1 MAVGYQ
7 RENLPSCWQE
17 FNHINRY
24 WDKHTGM
31 STAKILP
38 GEFYVTSNNEI
49 ITTILGSC
57 ISACVRD
64 PKAGIGGMNHFML
77 PIGASSNGIQKAD
90 ADAAR
95 YGNFAME
102 QMINDI
108 LRNGGVRE
116 RLELKIFGG
125 GRVMRGVTD
134 VGKKNIIF
142 VKEYIELEGLRLLA
156 EDVGGNYPRKVMY
169 QPKTGKVKMKK
180 LVTQHNDTVETRDE
194 NYFEK
199 ITHQKT
205 EGEIELFD

>member
-1 MAVGYQ
+1 MSVGYQ

-24 WDKHTGM
+24 WDKDTGL

-38 GEFYVTSNNEI
+38 GEFYVT
-49 ITTILGSC
+49 
-57 ISACVRD
+57 AHRD

-77 PIGASSNGIQKAD
+77 PLSNTASSSQQ

-108 LRNGGVRE
+108 LRNGGSRD
-116 RLELKIFGG
+116 RLEIKIFGG
-125 GRVMRGVTD
+125 GRVMKGVTD
-134 VGKKNIIF
+134 VGKKNINF
-142 VKEYIELEGLRLLA
+142 VKEYIELEKLKLLA

-180 LVTQHNDTVETRDE
+180 LLNQHNKTVESRDQS
-194 NYFEK
+194 YFAR
-199 ITHQKT
+199 ISHQKN

>member
-1 MAVGYQ
+1 MAVGFD
-7 RENLPSCWQE
+7 RDNLPSCWQE
-17 FNHINRY
+17 FDHINRY

-31 STAKILP
+31 ATAKILP
-38 GEFYVTSNNEI
+38 GEFYVTGHDEA

-57 ISACVRD
+57 ISACIRD

-77 PIGASSNGIQKAD
+77 PISNSASSVEL

-108 LRNGGVRE
+108 LRNGGKRE
-116 RLELKIFGG
+116 RLEVKIFGG

-134 VGKKNIIF
+134 VGKKNIKF
-142 VKEYIELEGLRLLA
+142 VREYLDLEELKLLA

-180 LVTQHNDTVETRDE
+180 LLSQHNNTVETRDE
-194 NYFEK
+194 SYFEK

-205 EGEIELFD
+205 EGDVELFG

>member
-1 MAVGYQ
+1 MAVGFE

-24 WDKHTGM
+24 WDKHTGLA
-31 STAKILP
+31 TAKILP
-38 GEFYVTSNNEI
+38 GEFYVTGHNEA

-64 PKAGIGGMNHFML
+64 PKAGLGGMNHFML
-77 PIGASSNGIQKAD
+77 PIDKSATVTQE

-108 LRNGGVRE
+108 LRNGGNRDN
-116 RLELKIFGG
+116 LEVKIFGG
-125 GRVMRGVTD
+125 GRVMKGMTD
-134 VGKKNIIF
+134 VGKKNIQF
-142 VKEYIELEGLRLLA
+142 VKDYIAMEGLKLLA

-169 QPKTGKVKMKK
+169 IPKTGKVKMKK
-180 LVTQHNDTVETRDE
+180 LINQHNDTVETRDE
-194 NYFEK
+194 SYFDK

-205 EGEIELFD
+205 EGEVELFD

>member
-1 MAVGYQ
+1 MAVGYE

-24 WDKHTGM
+24 WDKHSGM

-38 GEFYVTSNNEI
+38 GEFYVTAHNEA

-64 PKAGIGGMNHFML
+64 PKAGLGGMNHFML
-77 PIGASSNGIQKAD
+77 PISNSASPVQQ

-108 LRNGGVRE
+108 LRNGGSRQN
-116 RLELKIFGG
+116 LEIKIFGG

-134 VGKKNIIF
+134 VGKKNINF
-142 VKEYIELEGLRLLA
+142 VREYIALEKLKLLA

-180 LVTQHNDTVETRDE
+180 LLNQHNNTVETRDE
-194 NYFEK
+194 SYFDK

>member
-1 MAVGYQ
+1 MGVGYE
-7 RENLPSCWQE
+7 RDNLPSCWQE

-31 STAKILP
+31 PTAKILP
-38 GEFYVTSNNEI
+38 GEFYVTSHNET

-64 PKAGIGGMNHFML
+64 RRAGLGGMNHFML
-77 PIGASSNGIQKAD
+77 PIGKSASKIQK

-108 LRNGGVRE
+108 LRNGGTRDN
-116 RLELKIFGG
+116 LEIKIFGG
-125 GRVMRGVTD
+125 GRVMRGMTD
-134 VGKKNIIF
+134 VGQQNIRF
-142 VKEYIELEGLRLLA
+142 VREYIELEGLNLLA
-156 EDVGGNYPRKVMY
+156 EDIGGNYPRKVMY

-180 LVTQHNDTVETRDE
+180 LINQHNNTVETRDE
-194 NYFEK
+194 SYFDK
-199 ITHQKT
+199 ITQQETKSD
-205 EGEIELFD
+205 IELF

>member
-1 MAVGYQ
+1 MAVGYE

-24 WDKHTGM
+24 WDKHTGK

-38 GEFYVTSNNEI
+38 GEFYVTGHDEA
-49 ITTILGSC
+49 ITTVLGSC

-64 PKAGIGGMNHFML
+64 PKAGLGGMNHFML
-77 PIGASSNGIQKAD
+77 PISKSAGKAET

-108 LRNGGVRE
+108 LRNGGSRE
-116 RLELKIFGG
+116 RLEIKIFGG
-125 GRVMRGVTD
+125 GRVMKGVTD
-134 VGKKNIIF
+134 VGKKNINF
-142 VKEYIELEGLRLLA
+142 VKEYIELEQLRLLA

-169 QPKTGKVKMKK
+169 MPRTGKVKMKK
-180 LVTQHNDTVETRDE
+180 LINQHNNTIETRDE
-194 NYFEK
+194 SYFDK
-199 ITHQKT
+199 ITHQ
-205 EGEIELFD
+205 ENQGEIELFG

>member
-1 MAVGYQ
+1 MAVGYE

-17 FNHINRY
+17 FNHVNRY
-24 WDKHTGM
+24 WDKLTGM

-38 GEFYVTSNNEI
+38 GEFYVTAHNEA

-64 PKAGIGGMNHFML
+64 PKVGLGGMNHFML
-77 PIGASSNGIQKAD
+77 PISQSASSIEK

-108 LRNGGVRE
+108 LRNGGVRQN
-116 RLELKIFGG
+116 LEIKIFGG

-134 VGKKNIIF
+134 VGKKNIEF
-142 VKEYIELEGLRLLA
+142 VKEYIQLEGLSLLA

-169 QPKTGKVKMKK
+169 HPKTGKVKMKR
-180 LVTQHNDTVETRDE
+180 LLSQHNNTVESRDE
-194 NYFEK
+194 SYFDK

-205 EGEIELFD
+205 EGDIELFD

>member
-1 MAVGYQ
+1 MAVGFE
-7 RENLPSCWQE
+7 RNNLPSCWQE

-24 WDKHTGM
+24 WDKHSGM
-31 STAKILP
+31 PTAKILP
-38 GEFYVTSNNEI
+38 GEFYVTSHDEV

-64 PKAGIGGMNHFML
+64 PRIGIGGMNHFML
-77 PIGASSNGIQKAD
+77 PISNSASPVQK

-108 LRNGGVRE
+108 LRNGGKRE
-116 RLELKIFGG
+116 YLEIKIFGG

-134 VGKKNIIF
+134 VGEKNINF
-142 VKEYIELEGLRLLA
+142 VKEYITMEQLKLAA

-169 QPKTGKVKMKK
+169 MPKSGKVKMKK
-180 LVTQHNDTVETRDE
+180 LMNRHNDTVETRDKS
-194 NYFEK
+194 YFQKLTKEK
-199 ITHQKT
+199 P
-205 EGEIELFD
+205 ESDIELFD

>member
-1 MAVGYQ
+1 MAFS

-38 GEFYVTSNNEI
+38 GEFYVTPHNEA

-57 ISACVRD
+57 ISACIRD

-77 PIGASSNGIQKAD
+77 PVSGDQDDITDLSN
-90 ADAAR
+90 AAR

-108 LRNGGVRE
+108 LRNGGIKRN
-116 RLELKIFGG
+116 LEVKIFGG
-125 GRVMRGVTD
+125 GKVMKGMMD
-134 VGKKNIIF
+134 VGKRNIQF
-142 VKEYIELEGLRLLA
+142 AREYLELEGLKVDA
-156 EDVGGNYPRKVMY
+156 EDVGGLYPRKVMY
-169 QPKTGKVKMKK
+169 IPKTGKVLMKK
-180 LVTQHNDTVETRDE
+180 LYNRHNGTIESRDE
-194 NYFEK
+194 KYLSQ
-199 ITHQKT
+199 ITKQDVS
-205 EGEIELFD
+205 GDVELFG

>member
-1 MAVGYQ
+1 MSVGYQ

-24 WDKHTGM
+24 WDKTTGL

-38 GEFYVTSNNEI
+38 GEFYVTAHNEA
-49 ITTILGSC
+49 ITTVLGSC

-64 PKAGIGGMNHFML
+64 PVAGLGGMNHFML
-77 PIGASSNGIQKAD
+77 PIGNSASSSQQE
-90 ADAAR
+90 DAAR

-108 LRNGGVRE
+108 LRNGGNRDN
-116 RLELKIFGG
+116 LEIKIFGG
-125 GRVMRGVTD
+125 GRVMKGVTD
-134 VGKKNIIF
+134 VGKKNINF
-142 VKEYIELEGLRLLA
+142 VKEYIILEQLNLLA

-169 QPKTGKVKMKK
+169 LPKTGKVKMKK
-180 LVTQHNDTVETRDE
+180 LISKHNSTVETRDE
-194 NYFEK
+194 TYFER

>member
-1 MAVGYQ
+1 MAVGYE

-24 WDKHTGM
+24 WDKLTGL

-38 GEFYVTSNNEI
+38 GEFYVTAHKEAI
-49 ITTILGSC
+49 VTILGSC
-57 ISACVRD
+57 ISACIRD

-77 PIGASSNGIQKAD
+77 PISKSATVSQT

-108 LRNGGVRE
+108 LRNGGNRKN
-116 RLELKIFGG
+116 LEIKIFGG
-125 GRVMRGVTD
+125 GRVMRGITD
-134 VGKKNIIF
+134 VGKKNIAF
-142 VKEYIELEGLRLLA
+142 VKEYITLEDLNLLA

-169 QPKTGKVKMKK
+169 LPKTGQVKMKK
-180 LVTQHNDTVETRDE
+180 LINQHNDTVETRDE
-194 NYFEK
+194 SYFDK
-199 ITHQKT
+199 ISHQKT
-205 EGEIELFD
+205 EGDIELFD

>member
-1 MAVGYQ
+1 MVVGYE

-31 STAKILP
+31 STAKIMP
-38 GEFYVTSNNEI
+38 GEFYVTGHNEA

-64 PKAGIGGMNHFML
+64 PKAGLGGMNHFML
-77 PIGASSNGIQKAD
+77 PISNSASPIQK

-108 LRNGGVRE
+108 LRNGGTRKN
-116 RLELKIFGG
+116 LEVKIFGG
-125 GRVMRGVTD
+125 GRVMKGMTD
-134 VGKKNIIF
+134 VGQKNIEF
-142 VKEYIELEGLRLLA
+142 VKEYIGMEGLKLLA
-156 EDVGGNYPRKVMY
+156 EDVGGSYPRKVMY
-169 QPKTGKVKMKK
+169 NPKTGKVKMKK
-180 LVTQHNDTVETRDE
+180 LINQHNNTVEVRDE
-194 NYFEK
+194 SYFDR

-205 EGEIELFD
+205 SGDIELFD

>member
-1 MAVGYQ
+1 MAVGYE

-38 GEFYVTSNNEI
+38 GEFYVTSNNEV

-57 ISACVRD
+57 ISACIRD

-77 PIGASSNGIQKAD
+77 PISNSANKVQL

-108 LRNGGVRE
+108 LRNGGSRNN
-116 RLELKIFGG
+116 LELKVFGG

-134 VGKKNIIF
+134 VGKKNILFIE
-142 VKEYIELEGLRLLA
+142 EYIELEGLRLLA
-156 EDVGGNYPRKVMY
+156 EDVGGNYPRKIMY
-169 QPKTGKVKMKK
+169 HPKSGKVKMKK
-180 LVTQHNDTVETRDE
+180 LMTQHNDTVESRDE

>member
-1 MAVGYQ
+1 MAVGFQ

-24 WDKHTGM
+24 WDKHSGM
-31 STAKILP
+31 ATAKILP
-38 GEFYVTSNNEI
+38 GEFYVTGHDEA

-64 PKAGIGGMNHFML
+64 PKAGLGGMNHFML
-77 PIGASSNGIQKAD
+77 PLNNSATKTQM

-108 LRNGGVRE
+108 LRNGGKRE
-116 RLELKIFGG
+116 RLEVKIFGG
-125 GRVMRGVTD
+125 GRVMKGVTD
-134 VGKKNIIF
+134 VGKKNISF
-142 VKEYIELEGLRLLA
+142 VREYIELEGLRLIA
-156 EDVGGNYPRKVMY
+156 EDVGGNYPRKVVY
-169 QPKTGKVKMKK
+169 HPKTGKVKMKK
-180 LVTQHNDTVETRDE
+180 LINQHNDTVEVRDE
-194 NYFEK
+194 SYFDK

-205 EGEIELFD
+205 EGDIELFD

>member
-1 MAVGYQ
+1 MAVGYE

-24 WDKHTGM
+24 WDRHTGM

-38 GEFYVTSNNEI
+38 GEFYVTAHNEA

-64 PKAGIGGMNHFML
+64 PKAGLGGMNHFML
-77 PIGASSNGIQKAD
+77 PISHSASSVEK

-108 LRNGGVRE
+108 LRNGGTRQN
-116 RLELKIFGG
+116 LEIKIFGG

-142 VKEYIELEGLRLLA
+142 VKEYIKLEGLNLLA
-156 EDVGGNYPRKVMY
+156 EDIGGNYPRKVMY
-169 QPKTGKVKMKK
+169 HPKTGKVKMKK
-180 LVTQHNDTVETRDE
+180 LLNQHNNTVESRDE
-194 NYFEK
+194 SYFDK

-205 EGEIELFD
+205 EGDIELFD

>member
-1 MAVGYQ
+1 MAVGFE

-24 WDKHTGM
+24 WDKHTGLA
-31 STAKILP
+31 TAKILP
-38 GEFYVTSNNEI
+38 GEFYVTGHNEA

-64 PKAGIGGMNHFML
+64 PKAGLGGMNHFML
-77 PIGASSNGIQKAD
+77 PLDKGATITQE

-108 LRNGGVRE
+108 LRNGGNRDN
-116 RLELKIFGG
+116 LEVKIFGG
-125 GRVMRGVTD
+125 GRVMKGLTD
-134 VGKKNIIF
+134 VGKKNIQF
-142 VKEYIELEGLRLLA
+142 VKEYIAMEGLKLLA

-169 QPKTGKVKMKK
+169 IPKTGKVKMKK
-180 LVTQHNDTVETRDE
+180 LINRHNDTVETRDE
-194 NYFEK
+194 SYFDK

-205 EGEIELFD
+205 EGEVELFD

>member
-1 MAVGYQ
+1 MAVGYE

-17 FNHINRY
+17 FNHVNRY
-24 WDKHTGM
+24 WDKRSGM

-38 GEFYVTSNNEI
+38 GEFYVTAHNEA

-64 PKAGIGGMNHFML
+64 PKAGLGGMNHFML
-77 PIGASSNGIQKAD
+77 PISNSANSIEK

-108 LRNGGVRE
+108 LRNGGTRQN
-116 RLELKIFGG
+116 LEIKIFGG

-134 VGKKNIIF
+134 VGNKNIDF
-142 VKEYIELEGLRLLA
+142 VREYIQLEGLSLLA
-156 EDVGGNYPRKVMY
+156 EDVGGNYPRKVVY
-169 QPKTGKVKMKK
+169 HPKTGKVKMKK
-180 LVTQHNDTVETRDE
+180 LLSQHNNTVESRDE
-194 NYFEK
+194 SYFNK

-205 EGEIELFD
+205 EGDIELFD

>member
-1 MAVGYQ
+1 MAVGYE

-17 FNHINRY
+17 FNHVNRY
-24 WDKHTGM
+24 WDKRSGM

-38 GEFYVTSNNEI
+38 GEFYVTAHNEA

-64 PKAGIGGMNHFML
+64 PKAGLGGMNHFML
-77 PIGASSNGIQKAD
+77 PISNSASSIEQAN
-90 ADAAR
+90 AAR

-108 LRNGGVRE
+108 LRNGGTRQN
-116 RLELKIFGG
+116 LEVKIFGG
-125 GRVMRGVTD
+125 GRVMRGITD
-134 VGKKNIIF
+134 VGKKNIDF

-156 EDVGGNYPRKVMY
+156 EDVGGKYPRKVMY
-169 QPKTGKVKMKK
+169 HPKTGKVKMKK
-180 LVTQHNDTVETRDE
+180 LINQHNNTVESRDE
-194 NYFEK
+194 SYFDK

-205 EGEIELFD
+205 EGDIELFD

>member
-1 MAVGYQ
+1 MAVGYE
-7 RENLPSCWQE
+7 RGNLPSCWQE

-24 WDKHTGM
+24 WDKESGL

-38 GEFYVTSNNEI
+38 GEFYVTAHNEA
-49 ITTILGSC
+49 ITTVLGSC

-64 PKAGIGGMNHFML
+64 PIAGLGGMNHFML
-77 PIGASSNGIQKAD
+77 PIGNTASSIEK

-108 LRNGGVRE
+108 LRNGGHRE
-116 RLELKIFGG
+116 RLEIKIFGG
-125 GRVMRGVTD
+125 GRVMKGVTD
-134 VGKKNIIF
+134 VGRKNIDF
-142 VKEYIELEGLRLLA
+142 VKDYIQLEELKLLA

-169 QPKTGKVKMKK
+169 IPKTGKVKMKK
-180 LVTQHNDTVETRDE
+180 LMNQHNKTVEIRDE
-194 NYFEK
+194 SYLSR
-199 ITHQKT
+199 ITHQKN

>member
-1 MAVGYQ
+1 MAVGFE

-24 WDKHTGM
+24 WDKHTGLA
-31 STAKILP
+31 TAKILP
-38 GEFYVTSNNEI
+38 GEFYVTGHNEA

-64 PKAGIGGMNHFML
+64 PKAGLGGMNHFML
-77 PIGASSNGIQKAD
+77 PIDNSATVTDIAN
-90 ADAAR
+90 AAR

-108 LRNGGVRE
+108 LRNGGTRDN
-116 RLELKIFGG
+116 LEIKIFGG
-125 GRVMRGVTD
+125 GRVMKGLTD
-134 VGKKNIIF
+134 VGKKNIQF
-142 VKEYIELEGLRLLA
+142 VKEYIAMEGLKLLA

-169 QPKTGKVKMKK
+169 IPKTGKVKMKK
-180 LVTQHNDTVETRDE
+180 LINQHNDTVETRDE
-194 NYFEK
+194 SYFDK

-205 EGEIELFD
+205 EGEVELFD